1 MINHNP
7 NQNQLLCVIP
17 VNKYKQEVNP
27 NNGIRERFLR

>member
-17 VNKYKQEVNP
+17 VNKYKQELKP
-27 NNGIRERFLR
+27 KMELR